1 MEELHKGEQLLYG
14 NFSKLFDLE
23 VQGNIEETGR
33 LYGRLRDLD
42 RSLFAGF
49 ISFILA
55 RVGYYSKTIFDVSGS
70 KTTDNTNEDW
80 IDDIGL
86 LIMAWAEELND
97 LKKTIGELA
106 DTPLLR
112 EHMTWNQYYE
122 NVESRDMMKI
132 VFVSRMPL
140 GFLVAKT
147 EEEWLV
153 AGSID
158 PSCKNYIV
166 VHPAT
171 YREAKKKYPDKLM
184 ELHGTLSEE
193 SVSLLSVDE
202 FVGRFVSDTERK
214 HILLENWCAIRDA
227 VLESLHKE
235 FPMLVYASKIQQ
247 LVQTGERLKAS
258 RREFEAGN
266 LEHAIRD
273 AGFACE
279 TLLSIL
285 YYREKGK
292 EPENLTFNDLL
303 SSVKEVI
310 ETEFGSL
317 VYHDLEFIRDWRN
330 VVSHPQKKAYTLDSN
345 ITLQVISRSEVFYEL
360 FKHAFRPFQLQP

>member
-1 MEELHKGEQLLYG
+1 MEDLHKGEQLLYG
-14 NFSKLFDLE
+14 NFLRLFDLE

-49 ISFILA
+49 VSFILA
-55 RVGYYSKTIFDVSGS
+55 RVGYYSKTILDVSGS

-80 IDDIGL
+80 IEDIEL

-112 EHMTWNQYYE
+112 EHMAWNQYYE
-122 NVESRDMMKI
+122 NIEDRDVMKI

-140 GFLVAKT
+140 GFLVAKS

-166 VHPAT
+166 VHPVT
-171 YREAKKKYPDKLM
+171 YSQAKEKHPDKLR
-184 ELHGTLSEE
+184 ELRNALSDEN
-193 SVSLLSVDE
+193 VSLLSTDE
-202 FVGRFVSDTERK
+202 FVGRFAPDTERK
-214 HILLENWCAIRDA
+214 HILLENWCAIRDT
-227 VLESLHKE
+227 VLENLRKE
-235 FPMLVYASKIQQ
+235 FPIVVYASKIQQ
-247 LVQTGERLKAS
+247 LMQTGERLKAS
-258 RREFEAGN
+258 RRECEACD

-279 TLLSIL
+279 SLLSVL
-285 YYREKGK
+285 YYKEKGK

-303 SSVKEVI
+303 ISVKEVI
-310 ETEFGSL
+310 ETEFGPL
-317 VYHDLEFIRDWRN
+317 VYSDLEFIRDWRN
-330 VVSHPQKKAYTLDSN
+330 IVSHPQKTAYALDSK
-345 ITLQVISRSEVFYEL
+345 ITLQVVSRSEIFYEL
-360 FKHAFRPFQLQP
+360 FKHAFRPFQL